1 MPDVDSTWTVGVLP
15 DGVENVQ
22 TLAEGAEA
30 TVADAMGAATAALVD
45 AAQVLGRQEFR
56 VEVAGRHVVVLPGLN
71 DGGAADVAV
80 LRQSLAHL
88 DAGPR

>member
-1 MPDVDSTWTVGVLP
+1 VDRTWTVGVLP

-30 TVADAMGAATAALVD
+30 TVADAVGAATAALVG

-56 VEVAGRHVVVLPGLN
+56 VEIAGRHVMVLPGLDD
-71 DGGAADVAV
+71 DGAVDVAA

-88 DAGPR
+88 DPGPG